1 MDKKTFQCDVE
12 SVGSFVF
19 YHRTMREEMRIGVE
33 YSRLTEGVEQPTRWL
48 ELFANMVAVIN
59 VLLHEAPAG
68 WMLDELDPLDGD
80 SFQQITAVYNALRSK
95 EARFRGGDGAE
106 RKADGPRDGRL
117 DYPVVSQTLQ
127 PASERSTVSELD
139 PA

>member
-12 SVGSFVF
+12 NVGAFVF
-19 YHRTMREEMRIGVE
+19 YHRTMREEMRIGAE

-59 VLLHEAPAG
+59 VLLHEAPTG
-68 WMLDELDPLDGD
+68 WILDELDPLDAQ
-80 SFQQITAVYNALRSK
+80 SFNQITAVYNALRSK
-95 EARFRGGDGAE
+95 EARFRGADGTE

-127 PASERSTVSELD
+127 SDTERSPVSELD